1 MKITYWSD
9 IACPF
14 CYIGSTRLKRALKE
28 LGLGDTK
35 LNFKAFQLDPNAP
48 KETTATYLD
57 HFTGGDDSKADQ
69 VKQQMTAIANMGK
82 QEGLTMN
89 MDQVVPTNT
98 MDAHR
103 LIKLAKDQGD
113 YQRTQRLI
121 DRLYQVYFVDC
132 KSIADHGVLLQAA
145 TEVGLDAAAVKDVLN
160 SDKYHDEVVADEQEA
175 VKLGAHGVPFFV
187 FDDQF
192 ALSGAQPYEIFV
204 KAINHVLEQEDQ
216 SAE

>member
-1 MKITYWSD
+1 MKIKYWSD

-35 LNFKAFQLDPNAP
+35 LAFRAFQLDPQAP
-48 KETTATYLD
+48 KKTNASYLD
-57 HFTGGDDSKADQ
+57 HFTGGDDGKKAQ
-69 VKQQMTAIANMGK
+69 AQKQMDAIAQMGR

-103 LIKLAKDQGD
+103 LIKFAKAQGD
-113 YQRTQRLI
+113 DGLTEHLI
-121 DRLYQVYFVDC
+121 DRLYQVYFVDGQ
-132 KSIADHGVLLQAA
+132 SIADHQVLTKAA
-145 TEVGLDAAAVKDVLN
+145 VEVGLDQQSVVDLLN
-160 SDKYHDEVVADEQEA
+160 SDQYHDEVVADEQEA

-192 ALSGAQPYEIFV
+192 ALSGAQPYELFIR
-204 KAINHVLEQEDQ
+204 AINHVLDEEDQ